1 MPRPEKIEMIKQR
14 LRNVEEENACLR
26 EIIASM
32 TCMPPTVDRE
42 LIDAGVALS
51 MREHRALSYLLHN
64 EGEIRSDEQ
73 IFSAIYFDK
82 IGDLPDLGMVKQYVM
97 RMRRKLVAAGSSME
111 IEAFHGRGYRVI
123 RREKVSG

>member
-1 MPRPEKIEMIKQR
+1 MPRPEKIEMIRQR

-51 MREHRALSYLLHN
+51 MREHRMLSYLLHY
-64 EGEIRSDEQ
+64 EGEIRGDDQ
-73 IFSAIYFDK
+73 IFSAIYYDFTDPPQLNLVK
-82 IGDLPDLGMVKQYVM
+82 IHVFNTRK
-97 RMRRKLVAAGSSME
+97 KLVSAGSSLM
-111 IEAFHGRGYRVI
+111 IESFHGRGYRVI